1 MDKSYTNTS
10 PMLNVDGTGHHRQA
24 TWWCCRKQAFTRCV
38 INMTQQTTTSDVWEV
53 VAVATDGTVTSA
65 FSTHANKS
73 DAQDQVDMRM
83 RDIAFMPKQV
93 DRFEVRQAE

>member
-1 MDKSYTNTS
+1 
-10 PMLNVDGTGHHRQA
+10 
-24 TWWCCRKQAFTRCV
+24 
-38 INMTQQTTTSDVWEV
+38 MTQQTTTSDVWEV

-65 FSTHANKS
+65 FSTHANKR
-73 DAQDQVDMRM
+73 DAQHQVDIRM

>member
-1 MDKSYTNTS
+1 
-10 PMLNVDGTGHHRQA
+10 
-24 TWWCCRKQAFTRCV
+24 
-38 INMTQQTTTSDVWEV
+38 
-53 VAVATDGTVTSA
+53 VAVATDGSVTSA